1 MKNGETMNNEE
12 ISTSSEIE
20 DVSNTEQNSYDYA
33 SVDSNSF
40 YEYITIADPNLE
52 SYNVVNLPNYVPY
65 FLGII
70 FGIGILSGL
79 FFAWV
84 SSWKN

>member
-1 MKNGETMNNEE
+1 MNEE

-20 DVSNTEQNSYDYA
+20 TFSDTEQNSYDFVPA
-33 SVDSNSF
+33 DPNPF
-40 YEYITIADPNLE
+40 YEYISIADPNLE

-70 FGIGILSGL
+70 FGIGILAGL
-79 FFAWV
+79 FFSWV
-84 SSWKN
+84 SAWKQ